1 METTNIVALL
11 AFAVTCLTVA
21 SAHLAQRNATGR
33 LEMRVKELEDRL
45 AAALDRERAL
55 ERQMRE
61 LMSENLDMRR
71 REERLEARLEA
82 MDGHLRHAEKKSE
95 EG

>member
-1 METTNIVALL
+1 METTNLVALL
-11 AFAVTCLTVA
+11 AFAVTCVTVA

-33 LEMRVKELEDRL
+33 LELRVKDLEDKL
-45 AAALDRERAL
+45 ALSLDRERSL

-71 REERLEARLEA
+71 REEHLEARLEA
-82 MDGHLRHAEKKSE
+82 LAGRREARD
-95 EG
+95 